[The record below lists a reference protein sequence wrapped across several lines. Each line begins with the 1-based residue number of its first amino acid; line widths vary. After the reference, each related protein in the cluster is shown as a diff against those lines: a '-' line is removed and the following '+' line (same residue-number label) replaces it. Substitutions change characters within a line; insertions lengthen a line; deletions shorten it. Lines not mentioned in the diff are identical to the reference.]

1 MSRLSEYK
9 KDLLGTLHFF
19 LTVVLL
25 VILIVVLYKRMEDK
39 DTIASLNKQIDEYS
53 ATVEKVEEEVGII
66 EDLKY
71 QIEGYDITLVRKM
84 HELEE
89 LESQIVEKQ
98 AELDALNNQ

>member
-1 MSRLSEYK
+1 MNKNK
-9 KDLLGTLHFF
+9 KDLLGILHFF
-19 LTVVLL
+19 LTAVLL
-25 VILIVVLYKRMEDK
+25 IILIVVLYKRLEDK

-53 ATVEKVEEEVGII
+53 ETIEKVEEEVGSI

-89 LESQIVEKQ
+89 LESQIAEKQ

>member
-1 MSRLSEYK
+1 MNKNK
-9 KDLLGTLHFF
+9 KDLLGILHFF

-25 VILIVVLYKRMEDK
+25 IILIVVLYKRMEDK

-53 ATVEKVEEEVGII
+53 ETIEKVEEEVGII

-89 LESQIVEKQ
+89 LESQIADKQ
-98 AELDALNNQ
+98 ADLDALNNQ

>member
-1 MSRLSEYK
+1 MNKNK
-9 KDLLGTLHFF
+9 KDLLGILHFF
-19 LTVVLL
+19 LTAVLL
-25 VILIVVLYKRMEDK
+25 IILIVVLYKRLEDK

-53 ATVEKVEEEVGII
+53 ETIEKVEEEVGII

-89 LESQIVEKQ
+89 LESQIAEKQ

>member
-1 MSRLSEYK
+1 MNKNK
-9 KDLLGTLHFF
+9 KDLLGILHFF
-19 LTVVLL
+19 LTAVLL
-25 VILIVVLYKRMEDK
+25 IILIVVLYKRMEDK

-53 ATVEKVEEEVGII
+53 ETIEKVEEEVGII

-89 LESQIVEKQ
+89 LESQIAEKQ